1 MPIKMSGEKTDKL
14 GRKWRRNVLNKG
26 GIIKRWMH
34 WLSIGLLAAASHA
47 VAAPAAIPELTGLVV
62 DDAKSLDEG
71 ARTALQ
77 TRLEKMQEA
86 GRAQIAILISRGT
99 DGEPL
104 ADYSLRVAEAWQL
117 GRAKRDDGLL
127 ILVVPAKNA
136 VRIEVGYGLEGD
148 IPDAVAS
155 KWVDELISALKQK
168 ELAQGLDR
176 LVDAIDAK
184 LPTPATKKSGGDANY
199 LFPDH
204 PEWRLPF
211 VLVVFSLFSVF
222 PLMVGRWGGIA
233 SAFMLAAF
241 YGGAAWSLWDSRNA
255 GLVAAAIAFPLPLM
269 WSLNWVDDARLPGV
283 LRYAKAFGNL
293 CAVLI
298 FFAILTLFT
307 GVGLWAAEFEE
318 VWASGIFSGL
328 LALGLAAFLFPAAAR
343 PIMLTLRSAIHFA
356 MILLIAYLG
365 LHPFTVNPAPIAF
378 TVAIAFTALIAL
390 ALYLD
395 AREKAHE
402 GATRW
407 SLWLIGLALAI
418 ALPFG
423 LSLLV
428 QAALGEDPKAQL
440 AQLAAGGGSFA
451 GILWWAARLGF
462 FTALKIGLG
471 GRFGGGGAGR
481 GD

>member
-1 MPIKMSGEKTDKL
+1 MLSFTRRKIIVGEP
-14 GRKWRRNVLNKG
+14 G
-26 GIIKRWMH
+26 GIIVRYLH
-34 WLSIGLLAAASHA
+34 WLGAILLVIAQQAH
-47 VAAPAAIPELTGLVV
+47 AAPAAIPEPTGLVV
-62 DDAKSLDEG
+62 DEAKALDEG
-71 ARTALQ
+71 ARTTLQ
-77 TRLEKMQEA
+77 MRLESIQA
-86 GRAQIAILISRGT
+86 PGRAQIAVLISRGT
-99 DGEPL
+99 NGEPL

-127 ILVVPAKNA
+127 ILVVPSKNA
-136 VRIEVGYGLEGD
+136 ARIEVGYGLEGD

-155 KWVDELISALKQK
+155 QWVDELIAAMKQK

-176 LVDAIDAK
+176 LIDKIDAK
-184 LPTPATKKSGGDANY
+184 LPQPVAKKSEADTNY

-222 PLMVGRWGGIA
+222 PLMAGRWGGIPG
-233 SAFMLAAF
+233 AFILAAF
-241 YGGAAWSLWDSRNA
+241 YGIAAGSLWDSRNA
-255 GLVAAAIAFPLPLM
+255 GLIAAGIAFPLPLL
-269 WSLNWVDDARLPGV
+269 WGLNWVDDARLPVV
-283 LRYAKAFGNL
+283 LRYAKGFGNL
-293 CAVLI
+293 CAVLL

-307 GVGLWAAEFEE
+307 GVGLWAAEVEE
-318 VWASGIFSGL
+318 VWASCIFSGI
-328 LALGLAAFLFPAAAR
+328 LALGLAAFLFPAFAR
-343 PIMLTLRSAIHFA
+343 PIMLALRSACHFA
-356 MILLIAYLG
+356 MILLVAYLG
-365 LHPFTVNPAPIAF
+365 LHPFAVNPAPIAF
-378 TVAIAFTALIAL
+378 TAAIAFTALIAF

-395 AREKAHE
+395 AREKRARE

-407 SLWLIGLALAI
+407 SLWLIGLALVI

-451 GILWWAARLGF
+451 GILMWAARLGF
-462 FTALKIGLG
+462 FTAVKIGLG